1 MKDNKL
7 EQQLR
12 ARLKEILEVVYEKGE
27 LGLDQKRTIF
37 FNLENTVNLFHSH
50 IKEIIGEDEEVVDP
64 SKSNYAIIDAI
75 IRNQLRAEQRKK
87 AGLDE

>member
-27 LGLDQKRTIF
+27 LGLDQKKTIF
-37 FNLENTVNLFHSH
+37 FNLENTVNLLHSH
-50 IKEIIGEDEEVVDP
+50 IKEIIGEDDP
-64 SKSNYAIIDAI
+64 GMDVIAWA
-75 IRNQLRAEQRKK
+75 RNTLRAEQRKK
-87 AGLDE
+87 AGIDE